1 MQIKLALVVD
11 DSKSARF
18 SLKKM
23 LQKQGIETDF
33 AESAGDALN
42 YLETRRPDVI
52 FMDHLMPGMDG
63 FDATKAIKSNA
74 STADIP
80 VIMCTSKEGSDYAEQ
95 AMATGAY
102 AILPKPA
109 PEATLMA
116 VINQLEL
123 TAAAVPAT
131 VDSGGDSNKQT
142 TGGPGMSQRAIEAM
156 VKKMLDES
164 IASLRKTLGES
175 LQAQVR
181 EQVEVILA
189 QTREGIRKELS
200 DSMEGIINV
209 TAQRHAKQIA
219 TDLFDSRFDDLSN
232 HIQGQV
238 VGQIVE
244 IQTNLEALRKPS
256 PELINEVKNIA
267 QFTAAAAAGEAAK
280 VTAADTSQRVFDEIS
295 RREIEKIR
303 ESLTQEVE
311 VRMVQATQSSRVMAI
326 VAIVIA
332 VGSVVAALVV

>member
-23 LQKQGIETDF
+23 LQKQGIDTDF

-116 VINQLEL
+116 VINQLQI
-123 TAAAVPAT
+123 TATPAT
-131 VDSGGDSNKQT
+131 SETSGDISKQT
-142 TGGPGMSQRAIEAM
+142 AGGPGMSQRAIEAM
-156 VKKMLDES
+156 VKKMLDDS
-164 IASLRKTLGES
+164 VAALRKNLGES

-181 EQVEVILA
+181 EQVEVILS
-189 QTREGIRKELS
+189 QTREGIRKELCE
-200 DSMEGIINV
+200 SMEGMINTV
-209 TAQRHAKQIA
+209 AQKHAKQVA
-219 TDLFDSRFDDLSN
+219 TEMFDQRFDDLAN
-232 HIQGQV
+232 HIQGQM

-244 IQTNLEALRKPS
+244 LQTNLEALRKPA

-280 VTAADTSQRVFDEIS
+280 VTAAETSQRVFDEIS
-295 RREIEKIR
+295 RREIEKIKDGFA
-303 ESLTQEVE
+303 QDVE
-311 VRMVQATQSSRVMAI
+311 VRMAQATQSSRVMAI

-332 VGSVVAALVV
+332 VGSVAAAFVF